1 MTTQAKIAD
10 LPLHDLVALEQ
21 AARINRSIVVAKLV
35 GAAFRWI
42 AGLFSGVHQDA
53 LRFRGGARA

>member
-1 MTTQAKIAD
+1 MTTEAKIAA

-21 AARINRSIVVAKLV
+21 AARINRSIVVAKMV
-35 GAAFRWI
+35 RAAFRWV
-42 AGLFSGVHQDA
+42 AGLFSGHQDA